1 MAMNTKKLILMV
13 CILVPA
19 IICKAETYILGDS
32 GLEDISSS
40 SLGRFAYSQSEF
52 KKLIDNGQTRQAKDM
67 YESLRQKYPEFSG
80 PDAEAFVEA
89 EFLYCGGDL
98 HKAGKAY
105 KEFAAKYPLSNWYEA
120 ALERLYD
127 VGASYLSGYKKPFLG
142 VFRLSMFEDGA
153 QLMNYTA
160 ELTGTRPIA
169 HRCLKTLALAYEE
182 KKLFDDAFEE
192 WSGIYAL
199 WPTGEKGSE
208 AMLGMAR
215 SLHSS
220 YLGPGYQSQN
230 LDYAYNSYE
239 VFASRYPQAAEDLGV
254 EDVQQ
259 QIRNQE
265 AYKEYLLGMYYA
277 KVGNLEGSQIY
288 FENVVENYDDTSLSE
303 PAQKALFKLSQLREE
318 LAENPP
324 KERRGLWRFFDL
336 FDIKKI
342 KGYKL

>member
-1 MAMNTKKLILMV
+1 MNTKMIIILAGILALPLI
-13 CILVPA
+13 CT
-19 IICKAETYILGDS
+19 AETYILSES

-40 SLGRFAYSQSEF
+40 SMGSFAYKQSEL
-52 KKLIDNGQTRQAKDM
+52 KKLIDSGQTRRAKDL
-67 YESLRQKYPEFSG
+67 YETLRQKYPEYSG
-80 PDAEAFVEA
+80 PDAESFMEA
-89 EFLYCGGDL
+89 EMLYSSGKM

-120 ALERLYD
+120 AIERLYD
-127 VGASYLSGYKKPFLG
+127 VGTSFISGYKKPFLL

-153 QLMNYTA
+153 QLLNYTA
-160 ELTGTRPIA
+160 GLTGTRPIA
-169 HRCLKTLALAYEE
+169 HRCLKTLATAYERRGDYDE
-182 KKLFDDAFEE
+182 AFEE

-199 WPTGEKGSE
+199 WPTGSKGRE

-220 YLGPGYQSQN
+220 YQGPDYQSPN

-239 VFASRYPQAAEDLGV
+239 TFSVRYPEAAEELGV
-254 EDVQQ
+254 EQVQQ

-265 AYKEYLLGMYYA
+265 AYKEYLLGMYYV
-277 KVGNLEGSQIY
+277 KVGNFEGAELY
-288 FENVVENYDDTSLSE
+288 FQNIIDNYDDTSIAE
-303 PAQKALFKLSQLREE
+303 PTDKAMHELAKLREKV
-318 LAENPP
+318 AENPP
-324 KERRGLWRFFDL
+324 KERKGLWRFFDL